1 MVLGGC
7 GTDSEP
13 AAASSAAGQS
23 DSHASSSG
31 SDSSDGG
38 SGPRKPFGCEGS
50 APEVTKTY
58 AWGSQAEVA
67 SGGERYSLKT
77 AKEGPFVKGSRITVA
92 LNAVRTSGDQFP
104 SPTKLRYAVVTGDG
118 RLCQDRTPFQMLSR
132 DRVEPVNVSVQS
144 DSPGEDKNRVTLLA
158 LDTGGRVLAAWRTGG
173 EVRTVAPPTGCTA
186 KLKEPFDPDRTVAF
200 GKAAPL
206 TKKQVSGTTLRVG
219 KPEVGSEPGGLSD
232 TVTVEVTLTS
242 PLSSMLTPQQFAL
255 LDAKGNLCPRIKEVM
270 DVPMISTGGEPET
283 RELKFE
289 FPKGVDPK
297 GLKVYW
303 TDSAETVEFR

>member
-1 MVLGGC
+1 M
-7 GTDSEP
+7 
-13 AAASSAAGQS
+13 
-23 DSHASSSG
+23 
-31 SDSSDGG
+31 
-38 SGPRKPFGCEGS
+38 
-50 APEVTKTY
+50 TKAY
-58 AWGSQAEVA
+58 AWGSQAEIS
-67 SGGERYSLKT
+67 SGGERFSLNT
-77 AKEGPFVKGSRITVA
+77 AKAGPSVKGTQVSVA
-92 LNAVRTSGDQFP
+92 LNAVRTSGSQFAA
-104 SPTKLRYAVVTGDG
+104 PTNLRYALITADG
-118 RLCQDRTPFQMLSR
+118 KLCKDRTPFQMLTR
-132 DRVEPVNVSVQS
+132 GRVQPTQVSVQT
-144 DSPGEDKNRVTLLA
+144 DEPGADKNRLTLVV
-158 LDTGGRVLAAWRTGG
+158 LDTGGQVLAAWRTGG
-173 EVRTVAPPTGCTA
+173 EVRTVAPPTGCTR